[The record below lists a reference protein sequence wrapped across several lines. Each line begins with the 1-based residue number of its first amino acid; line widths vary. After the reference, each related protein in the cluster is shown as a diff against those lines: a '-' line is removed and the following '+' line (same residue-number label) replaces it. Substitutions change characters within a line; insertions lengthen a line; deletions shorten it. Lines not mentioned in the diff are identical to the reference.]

1 MSLTSGVTDR
11 CLGSGKVW
19 RGFRV
24 ELRVSAGDE
33 GQHGDIGVQLSEE
46 DRKEGNTARLGVS
59 ATCGP
64 VGRHFA
70 VPQLF
75 PPSSRW
81 S

>member
-1 MSLTSGVTDR
+1 M
-11 CLGSGKVW
+11 
-19 RGFRV
+19 
-24 ELRVSAGDE
+24 ELRVAAGDE

-46 DRKEGNTARLGVS
+46 DRKEGNTALLGVS

-70 VPQLF
+70 VPQPF
-75 PPSSRW
+75 PPGSRW